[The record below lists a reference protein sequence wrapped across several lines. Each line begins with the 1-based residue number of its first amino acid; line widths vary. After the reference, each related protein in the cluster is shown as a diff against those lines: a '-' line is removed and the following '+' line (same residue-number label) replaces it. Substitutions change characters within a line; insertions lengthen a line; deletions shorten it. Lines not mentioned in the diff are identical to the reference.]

1 MQRVWSPPLLHG
13 PARGHQ
19 RLGRDLT
26 AEHALAVLI
35 GTHPPEDVD
44 LDGLEVE
51 EVDQK
56 IEGFAHLPILPA
68 GALTGRGSP

>member
-1 MQRVWSPPLLHG
+1 MVPPGLDG

-19 RLGRDLT
+19 RLGRHLA
-26 AEHALAVLI
+26 AEHPLAVLV
-35 GTHPPEDVD
+35 GAHPPEDVD

-56 IEGFAHLPILPA
+56 IEGIAHRSILPA
-68 GALTGRGSP
+68 GALPDAAAR